1 MSNKN
6 NILSFKNNI
15 INKKD
20 NLLKNIE
27 KSLFINIL
35 YNKVIKNIKEQ
46 KDVNNYSYISS
57 KYKKNNLLQDKG
69 NLLRSIKKEKDR
81 ITIRGNNKDIIKRN
95 VHNNGRTIKAKNGKF
110 LIFKNEKGNFF
121 KVRQIKIPKRE
132 FFPKVSSKITN
143 EALQEFKQKI
153 LNGWS

>member
-6 NILSFKNNI
+6 NVLAFKNNLVS
-15 INKKD
+15 KKD
-20 NLLKNIE
+20 NLLKNID

-35 YNKVIKNIKEQ
+35 YSKVIKNIKEQ
-46 KDVNNYSYISS
+46 KDVNNYSYIRS
-57 KYKKNNLLQDKG
+57 KYKTSNLLQGKG
-69 NLLRSIKKEKDR
+69 DLLRSIKKEKDR
-81 ITIRGNNKDIIKRN
+81 ITISGNNKDLIKRN

-121 KVRQIKIPKRE
+121 KVKQIKIPKRE
-132 FFPKVSSKITN
+132 FFPKTSSKITN

-153 LNGWS
+153 LNNWS

>member
-6 NILSFKNNI
+6 NVLAFKNNLVS
-15 INKKD
+15 KKD

-35 YNKVIKNIKEQ
+35 YSKVIKNIKEQ
-46 KDVNNYSYISS
+46 KDVNNYSYIRS
-57 KYKKNNLLQDKG
+57 KYKTSNLLQGKG
-69 NLLRSIKKEKDR
+69 DLLRSIKKEKDR
-81 ITIRGNNKDIIKRN
+81 ITISGNSKDLIKRN

-121 KVRQIKIPKRE
+121 KVKQIKIPKRE
-132 FFPKVSSKITN
+132 FFPKVGSKITN

-153 LNGWS
+153 LNNWS